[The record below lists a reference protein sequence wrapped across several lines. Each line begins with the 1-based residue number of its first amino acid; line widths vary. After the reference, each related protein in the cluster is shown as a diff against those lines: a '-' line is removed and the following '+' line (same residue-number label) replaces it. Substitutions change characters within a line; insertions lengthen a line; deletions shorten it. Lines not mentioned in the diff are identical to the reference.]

1 MAYTLVK
8 EGKVWHVR
16 WTLDGKRTKR
26 STRETDRARANS
38 AAARMYRDA
47 ALWARN
53 GRTVPTLRELVAHWL
68 VAHQNIASKSHLE
81 GMERFGRLH
90 LFGLGDLPID
100 ELTTVSVD
108 AARSEFLLTHAPGAA
123 NHWYRQIRLLV
134 RWAVDRSII
143 PAMPFKLKAIKIQRP
158 ARATL
163 PVDLTSEWLA
173 AVDQSASD
181 GVRIAIRLMIGLG
194 LREAETFSA
203 QWQWLDFVRA
213 TYTPARTK
221 GREADPLPVPQWLL
235 DYLRPL
241 RKPAGYMAVRAD
253 GRAYGRAF
261 TRKAIADANS
271 KVGIMGVTAHRL
283 RGSFATLMSESG
295 APVQSI
301 QRALRHKD
309 IRTTLGYLESD
320 LHHIALAQ
328 ERMAIAWGF
337 A

>member
-26 STRETDRARANS
+26 STGEVERGRADRR
-38 AAARMYRDA
+38 AAAMYRDA

-53 GRTVPTLRELVAHWL
+53 GRTVPTLRELVAQWL
-68 VAHQNIASKSHLE
+68 VAHQHIASKSHLE

-90 LFGLGDLPID
+90 LFGLAEMQID
-100 ELTTVSVD
+100 ELTTTAVE
-108 AARSEFLLTHAPGAA
+108 AARGEYVASHSASGS
-123 NHWYRQIRLLV
+123 NHWYRLLRLVV
-134 RWAVDRSII
+134 RWAVNRSVI
-143 PAMPFKLKAIKIQRP
+143 PAVPFRLKAIKIQRR
-158 ARATL
+158 ARTTL
-163 PVDLTSEWLA
+163 PVGLTAAWLA
-173 AVDQSASD
+173 AVDEHASE
-181 GVRIAIRLMIGLG
+181 GVCIAVRLMIGLG
-194 LREAETFSA
+194 LREAETFTA

-221 GREADPLPVPQWLL
+221 GKEAEPLPVPQWLL

-241 RKPAGYMAVRAD
+241 RKPSGLMAVRAD
-253 GRAYGRAF
+253 GRAYGRQF
-261 TRKAIADANS
+261 TRKAIADANAAIG
-271 KVGIMGVTAHRL
+271 VMGVTAHRL

-328 ERMAIAWGF
+328 ERMATAWGF

>member
-26 STRETDRARANS
+26 TTGEADRARAERK
-38 AAARMYRDA
+38 AASMYRDA

-53 GRTVPTLRELVAHWL
+53 GRAVPTLRELVAQWL
-68 VAHQNIASKSHLE
+68 IAHQNIVSKSHLE
-81 GMERFGRLH
+81 GMERFGRLN
-90 LFGLGDLPID
+90 LFGLADLPID
-100 ELTTVSVD
+100 ELTTSVVD
-108 AARSEFLLTHAPGAA
+108 AARGEFLLTHTPGGT
-123 NHWYRQIRLLV
+123 NHWYRQIRLLA
-134 RWAVDRSII
+134 RWAVDRSVI
-143 PAMPFKLKAIKIQRP
+143 PAVPFRLKMIKIQRR
-158 ARATL
+158 ARTTL

-173 AVDQSASD
+173 AVDERASE
-181 GVRIAIRLMIGLG
+181 GVRIAVRLMIGLG

-221 GREADPLPVPQWLL
+221 GKEADPLPVPQWLL
-235 DYLRPL
+235 HYLRAL
-241 RKPAGYMAVRAD
+241 RKPSGLIVVRDD